1 MYAIVEPSYND
12 SADAAWAG
20 NVYAGIGNTLTFG
33 QGVNLAAR
41 ARGYGGGFTA
51 NYADT
56 GFGAYIGG
64 EIGGTVLQSV
74 FFGVMPKA
82 TAGKNEQSG
91 AFYLFENWHKG
102 TFANRTQSIAYH
114 MGKHGNG
121 RSASAYTQDAMAFF
135 KANESAGKTVVLR
148 DGTGGVRIRT
158 KQPVVGGGTKECRWL
173 LDVYWSPGYFLGLKN
188 EPSRSNTSIRKP
200 QVIAVSVFAGERRA
214 GGLDYGP
221 A

>member
-1 MYAIVEPSYND
+1 MLPMTGSAYGYASGDPVNNTDPLGLFTIPGTGICVAIADPSCDN
-12 SADAAWAG
+12 SANAAWAG
-20 NVYAGIGNTLTFG
+20 NVYAGIGNALTFG

-51 NYADT
+51 DCADT
-56 GFGAYIGG
+56 GSGAYVGG

-121 RSASAYTQDAMAFF
+121 RSASA
-135 KANESAGKTVVLR
+135 
-148 DGTGGVRIRT
+148 I
-158 KQPVVGGGTKECRWL
+158 
-173 LDVYWSPGYFLGLKN
+173 
-188 EPSRSNTSIRKP
+188 
-200 QVIAVSVFAGERRA
+200 
-214 GGLDYGP
+214 
-221 A
+221 